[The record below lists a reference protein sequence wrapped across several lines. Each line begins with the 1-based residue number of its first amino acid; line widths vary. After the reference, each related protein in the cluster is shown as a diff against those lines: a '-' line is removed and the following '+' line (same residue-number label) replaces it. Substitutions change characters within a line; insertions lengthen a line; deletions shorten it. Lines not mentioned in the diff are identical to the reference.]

1 MVKKYFFDFL
11 AKLDNFKTNGKKI
24 FFVIFDHPPP
34 LCGGQKTLF
43 LDFRVGKTHIGPKNN
58 SKQLLR
64 WWCYTHF
71 FPFARK
77 SRICDNRLS
86 KNNFFHD
93 LKFLNPTVLLCVIL
107 HQPIGHFSK
116 KLRKKNSKT
125 KITQKVKK

>member
-1 MVKKYFFDFL
+1 MSFL
-11 AKLDNFKTNGKKI
+11 TTTGG
-24 FFVIFDHPPP
+24 P
-34 LCGGQKTLF
+34 LWWSKTLF
-43 LDFRVGKTHIGPKNN
+43 LDFRGGKTHIGPKNN

-77 SRICDNRLS
+77 SRICDNQLS

-125 KITQKVKK
+125 KIFTFSLFGLSSFLSFFSQLFAKMTNGLV